1 MEDKGISITVNDLS
15 VVFGHTTAVHGATFE
30 VHSGEKVVITGAN
43 GAGKSSVLRCILG
56 LQVAT
61 SGSITVNGRDA
72 RTPHEWQLRRRD
84 IAYVPQRPSSGR
96 FPLSVQE
103 LLQSSGGNDVAV
115 RAEQLGVASLL
126 GQSVSTLSGGQLQ
139 RCFIARALMQVDEGA
154 TALLADEPTSALD
167 FEGQESVAAILTSLP
182 ATLIVV
188 THEREMV
195 ALCDRSFEMAGGQ
208 LRVATLPSGEGP
220 R

>member
-1 MEDKGISITVNDLS
+1 VGQEGISIAVNDLS
-15 VVFGHTTAVHGATFE
+15 VVFGHTTAVSGVTFE
-30 VHSGEKVVITGAN
+30 IRAGEKVAISGAN

-56 LQVAT
+56 LQVSTA
-61 SGSITVNGRDA
+61 GSIAVDGRVA
-72 RTPHEWQLRRRD
+72 RTPHDWQLRRRD
-84 IAYVPQRPSSGR
+84 IAYVPQRPPSGQ
-96 FPLSVQE
+96 FPMSVRE

-126 GQSVSTLSGGQLQ
+126 RQSVSTLSGGQLQ

-182 ATLIVV
+182 ATLLVV
-188 THEREMV
+188 THEHHMV

-208 LRVATLPSGEGP
+208 LRVATLSSEAGT

>member
-1 MEDKGISITVNDLS
+1 MGDKGISIEVNNLS
-15 VVFGHTTAVHGATFE
+15 VVFGHTTAVRDVAFE
-30 VHSGEKVVITGAN
+30 VRAGEKVVITGAN

-61 SGSITVNGRDA
+61 SGSISVDGYVA
-72 RTPHEWQLRRRD
+72 HSPHDWQLRRRD
-84 IAYVPQRPSSGR
+84 IAYVPQRPPSGR
-96 FPLSVQE
+96 FPMSVQE
-103 LLQSSGGNDVAV
+103 LLQSSGGKDVAV
-115 RAEQLGVASLL
+115 RAEQLGVAPLL
-126 GQSVSTLSGGQLQ
+126 RQSVSTLSGGQLQ

-154 TALLADEPTSALD
+154 AALLADEPTSALD
-167 FEGQESVAAILTSLP
+167 FEGQESVAEILSSIP

-195 ALCDRSFEMAGGQ
+195 ARCDRSFEMAGGQ
-208 LRVATLPSGEGP
+208 LRVTAFPSEMGP

>member
-1 MEDKGISITVNDLS
+1 MGHKGISIAVNDLS
-15 VVFGHTTAVHGATFE
+15 VVFGHTTAVCNATFE
-30 VHSGEKVVITGAN
+30 VHAGEKVVITGAN
-43 GAGKSSVLRCILG
+43 GAGKSSILRCILG
-56 LQVAT
+56 LQAST
-61 SGSITVNGRDA
+61 AGSIAVDGRVA
-72 RTPHEWQLRRRD
+72 RTPHDWQLCRRD
-84 IAYVPQRPSSGR
+84 IAYVPQRPPSGR
-96 FPLSVQE
+96 FPMSVQE
-103 LLQSSGGNDVAV
+103 LLQSSGGNDVSM

-126 GQSVSTLSGGQLQ
+126 QRSVSTLSGGQLQ

-167 FEGQESVAAILTSLP
+167 FEGQESVAAILTSLL

-195 ALCDRSFEMAGGQ
+195 ARCDRSFEMAGGQ
-208 LRVATLPSGEGP
+208 LRVATLPSGAGP

>member
-1 MEDKGISITVNDLS
+1 MGHKGISIAVNDLS
-15 VVFGHTTAVHGATFE
+15 VVFGHTTAVCDATFE
-30 VHSGEKVVITGAN
+30 VHAGEKVVITGAN

-56 LQVAT
+56 LQAST
-61 SGSITVNGRDA
+61 AGSITVDGRVA
-72 RTPHEWQLRRRD
+72 RTAHDWQLRRRD
-84 IAYVPQRPSSGR
+84 IAYVPQRPPSGR
-96 FPLSVQE
+96 FPMSVQE

-126 GQSVSTLSGGQLQ
+126 RQSVSTLSGGQLQ

-195 ALCDRSFEMAGGQ
+195 ARCDRSFEMAGGQ
-208 LRVATLPSGEGP
+208 LRVATLPSGAGP

>member
-1 MEDKGISITVNDLS
+1 MGHKGISIAVNDLF
-15 VVFGHTTAVHGATFE
+15 VVFGHTTAVCDATFE
-30 VHSGEKVVITGAN
+30 VHAGEKVVITGAN

-56 LQVAT
+56 LQAST
-61 SGSITVNGRDA
+61 TGSITVDGRVA
-72 RTPHEWQLRRRD
+72 RTPHDWQLRRRD
-84 IAYVPQRPSSGR
+84 IAYVPQRPPSGR
-96 FPLSVQE
+96 FPMSVQE

-126 GQSVSTLSGGQLQ
+126 RQSVSTLSG
-139 RCFIARALMQVDEGA
+139 
-154 TALLADEPTSALD
+154 
-167 FEGQESVAAILTSLP
+167 GQESVAAILTSLP

-195 ALCDRSFEMAGGQ
+195 ARCDRSFEMAGGQ
-208 LRVATLPSGEGP
+208 LRVATLPSGAGP